1 MKNIFQDLKRKD
13 HKRYL
18 GGLDLF
24 KYIGPGLLVTVGFID
39 PGNWASN
46 FAAGSEFG
54 YSLLWVV
61 TLSTIMLIVL
71 QHNVAHL
78 GIVTGLCLSEAA
90 TKYTPQW
97 VSRPILGTAVLAS
110 ISTSLAEILGGAIAL
125 EMLLDIPIIWGAV
138 LTTLFVSI
146 MLFTN
151 SYKKIER
158 SIIAFVSVIGLSFI
172 YELFLVD
179 IDWPAAT
186 VGWVT
191 PAFPKGSMLIIMSV
205 LGAVVMPHNLFLH
218 SEVIQSHEYNK
229 KDDASIKKVL
239 KYELFDTL
247 FSMIVGWAI
256 NSAMILL
263 AAATFFKS
271 GIQVEELQQAQS
283 LLEPLL
289 GSNAAIVLLE
299 QVQEMGVK
307 VCYVTL
313 HVGLGT
319 FRPVKEDTIEG
330 HEMHSEYCVIPQ
342 ETADLINETKRSG
355 GRVICVGTTS
365 CRTLESATDEN
376 GILKAG
382 SGWTEI
388 FIYPGYHFKIMDALI
403 TNFHL
408 PESTLLMLVSAFAD
422 KETIMK
428 AYEEAVRERYR
439 FFSFGDAMFI
449 K

>member
-1 MKNIFQDLKRKD
+1 MKNILKDLMQKD

-18 GGLDLF
+18 GGLDIF
-24 KYIGPGLLVTVGFID
+24 RYIGPGLLVTVGFID

-61 TLSTIMLIVL
+61 TISTVMLIAL

-90 TKYTPQW
+90 TRYTPKW
-97 VSRPILGTAVLAS
+97 ISRPILATAVLAS

-125 EMLLDIPIIWGAV
+125 QMLFGIPVIWGAI
-138 LTTLFVSI
+138 LTTVFVLI

-158 SIIAFVSVIGLSFI
+158 AIIAFVSVIGLSFI
-172 YELFLVD
+172 YELFLVQ
-179 IDWPAAT
+179 IDWPQA
-186 VGWVT
+186 VSGWIKPT
-191 PAFPKGSMLIIMSV
+191 FPQGSILIIMSV

-229 KDDASIKKVL
+229 QDEHSVRKVL

-263 AAATFFKS
+263 AATTFYKNNL
-271 GIQVEELQQAQS
+271 QVEELQQAQS

-289 GSNAAIVLLE
+289 GSNAVTVFALALLMAGISSTVTSGMAAGSIFAGIFGESYHIRDIHSQVGVVLSLGIALLLIMFIGDPFKGLLIS
-299 QVQEMGVK
+299 QMVLSIQLPFTVF
-307 VCYVTL
+307 L
-313 HVGLGT
+313 QVGLTSSTKVMGKYANSRWSS
-319 FRPVKEDTIEG
+319 FVLYTI
-330 HEMHSEYCVIPQ
+330 
-342 ETADLINETKRSG
+342 A
-355 GRVICVGTTS
+355 TTV
-365 CRTLESATDEN
+365 T
-376 GILKAG
+376 ILN
-382 SGWTEI
+382 
-388 FIYPGYHFKIMDALI
+388 IML
-403 TNFHL
+403 
-408 PESTLLMLVSAFAD
+408 LVSEVF
-422 KETIMK
+422 
-428 AYEEAVRERYR
+428 
-439 FFSFGDAMFI
+439 
-449 K
+449 